1 MRQKSIPGFIPSKG
15 GVDMSNNLQHVSV
28 WHTDLQK
35 AFDAKQISRMWV
47 IFELRDTDVIELRA
61 IWPKIPGKPKPPRT
75 RHFYVGRYPSVDAC
89 QRAVEAA
96 TLQLNQDGYNTY
108 IVMNPLRP
116 DFESR
121 NARKEDVLHRRLL
134 LVDLDRAGSKNDPAT
149 LQELDASLAV
159 AKSIMAFTSN
169 LGLPEPSIV
178 MSGNGYHLYYRLADL
193 PNTPE
198 ITTLIEGTLQSLADI
213 FNTDSVEVDTKVSDA
228 GRITKIP
235 GTIARKGKE
244 SADRPYRQAVVV

>member
-1 MRQKSIPGFIPSKG
+1 
-15 GVDMSNNLQHVSV
+15 MSNNLQHVSV

-35 AFDAKQISRMWV
+35 AFDAKQISRMWE
-47 IFELRDTDVIELRA
+47 IFELRAEDVIELRA
-61 IWPKIPGKPKPPRT
+61 LWPKSSFQPKPPQT
-75 RHFYVGRYPSVDAC
+75 RHFYVGRYRSVDSC
-89 QRAVEAA
+89 QRAVEATA
-96 TLQLNQDGYNTY
+96 LQLNQAGYNTY
-108 IVMNPLRP
+108 IVMNPLQP
-116 DFESR
+116 EFDGR
-121 NARKEDVLHRRLL
+121 NARKEDILHRRLL
-134 LVDLDRAGSKNDPAT
+134 LVDLDRSGTRDDPAT
-149 LQELDASLAV
+149 TQELDAARAV
-159 AKSIMAFTSN
+159 AKSIMAFTAN

-193 PNTPE
+193 PNTLE
-198 ITTLIEGTLQSLADI
+198 TTMLIEGTLQSLANL

>member
-1 MRQKSIPGFIPSKG
+1 
-15 GVDMSNNLQHVSV
+15 MSHNLQHISV
-28 WHTDLQK
+28 WHTDPQK
-35 AFDAKQISRMWV
+35 AFDAKQISRMWE
-47 IFELRDTDVIELRA
+47 IFELRAEDVIELRA
-61 IWPKIPGKPKPPRT
+61 LWPKIPGESRPTQT
-75 RHFYVGRYPSVDAC
+75 RHFYVRQYQSVDAC
-89 QRAVEAA
+89 RSGVEATA
-96 TLQLNQDGYNTY
+96 LQLNQDGYNTY
-108 IVMNPLRP
+108 VVMNPLRS
-116 DFESR
+116 DFDSR

-134 LVDLDRAGSKNDPAT
+134 LVDLDRAGSKDDPAT
-149 LQELDASLAV
+149 AQELDAACAV
-159 AKSIMAFTSN
+159 AKSIMAFTAN

-198 ITTLIEGTLQSLADI
+198 TTMLIEGALQSLADI

>member
-1 MRQKSIPGFIPSKG
+1 
-15 GVDMSNNLQHVSV
+15 MSNNLQHVSV
-28 WHTDLQK
+28 RHTNLQK
-35 AFDAKQISRMWV
+35 AFDAKQISRMWE
-47 IFELRDTDVIELRA
+47 IFELRNTDVIELRA
-61 IWPKIPGKPKPPRT
+61 IWPKGVGQPKPPQT

-96 TLQLNQDGYNTY
+96 ALQLNRMGYNAY
-108 IVMNPLRP
+108 IVMNPLKP
-116 DFESR
+116 EFDGR
-121 NARKEDVLHRRLL
+121 NARKEDILHRRLL
-134 LVDLDRAGSKNDPAT
+134 LVDLDRSGTRDDPAT
-149 LQELDASLAV
+149 AQELDAALAV
-159 AKSIMAFTSN
+159 AKSIMAFTAN

-198 ITTLIEGTLQSLADI
+198 TTMLIEGTLQSLADI

>member
-1 MRQKSIPGFIPSKG
+1 MHGFIPSKG
-15 GVDMSNNLQHVSV
+15 SVDMSNNLQHVSV
-28 WHTDLQK
+28 WHTDPQK
-35 AFDAKQISRMWV
+35 AFDAKQISRMWE

-61 IWPKIPGKPKPPRT
+61 IWPKMPGQPKPPQT

-89 QRAVEAA
+89 QRAVEVAA
-96 TLQLNQDGYNTY
+96 LQLNQAGYNTY
-108 IVMNPLRP
+108 VVMNPLKP
-116 DFESR
+116 DFDAR

-134 LVDLDRAGSKNDPAT
+134 LVDLDRGGFKDDPAT
-149 LQELDASLAV
+149 AQELDAALAV
-159 AKSIMAFTSN
+159 AESIMAFTAN
-169 LGLPEPSIV
+169 LGLPKPSIV

-193 PNTPE
+193 PNTLE
-198 ITTLIEGTLQSLADI
+198 TTMLIEGTLQSLANI

>member
-1 MRQKSIPGFIPSKG
+1 
-15 GVDMSNNLQHVSV
+15 MSNNLQHVSV
-28 WHTDLQK
+28 WHTDPQK
-35 AFDAKQISRMWV
+35 AFDAKQISRMWE

-61 IWPKIPGKPKPPRT
+61 IWPKMPGQPKPPQT

-89 QRAVEAA
+89 QRAVEVAA
-96 TLQLNQDGYNTY
+96 LQLNQAGYNTY
-108 IVMNPLRP
+108 VVMNPLKP
-116 DFESR
+116 DFDAR

-134 LVDLDRAGSKNDPAT
+134 LVDLDRAGFKDDPAT
-149 LQELDASLAV
+149 AQELDAALAV
-159 AKSIMAFTSN
+159 AESIMAFTAN
-169 LGLPEPSIV
+169 LGLPKPSIV

-193 PNTPE
+193 PNTLE
-198 ITTLIEGTLQSLADI
+198 TTMLIEGTLQSLANI

>member
-1 MRQKSIPGFIPSKG
+1 
-15 GVDMSNNLQHVSV
+15 MSHNLQHISL
-28 WHTDLQK
+28 WHTDPQE
-35 AFDAKQISRMWV
+35 AFDAKQISRMWE
-47 IFELRDTDVIELRA
+47 IFELRPDDVIELRA
-61 IWPKIPGKPKPPRT
+61 LWPKIPGQSKPTQT
-75 RHFYVGRYPSVDAC
+75 RHFYVRQYQSVDAC
-89 QRAVEAA
+89 RSGVEAKA
-96 TLQLNQDGYNTY
+96 LQLNQAGYNTY
-108 IVMNPLRP
+108 IVMNPLKP
-116 DFESR
+116 EFYER

-134 LVDLDRAGSKNDPAT
+134 LVDLDRAGTRDDPAT
-149 LQELDASLAV
+149 AQELDAALAV
-159 AKSIMAFTSN
+159 AKSIMAFTAN

-198 ITTLIEGTLQSLADI
+198 TTMLIEGTLQSLADI